1 MAVALTSEQSERL
14 ERILRG
20 ISDSS
25 WSPQAIQQMRDRLTY
40 DATHP
45 LNPDAVQQV
54 LERIWAKIDDATL
67 RDTHTMDELLGYDES
82 GLPT

>member
-1 MAVALTSEQSERL
+1 
-14 ERILRG
+14 
-20 ISDSS
+20 
-25 WSPQAIQQMRDRLTY
+25 MRDRLTY

-45 LNPDAVQQV
+45 LNPDAVQQS

-67 RDTHTMDELLGYDES
+67 RDTHTIDELLGYDES